1 MEMNPT
7 AKALELVEPLLE
19 TRHWARVISLGEHVY
34 FEAGPIHDNGF
45 EECPTHSGTVMTD
58 GRVVVSQH
66 RI

>member
-1 MEMNPT
+1 MNPT

-45 EECPTHSGTVMTD
+45 EETPTQSGTVQKD
-58 GRVVVSQH
+58 GTVTVANW